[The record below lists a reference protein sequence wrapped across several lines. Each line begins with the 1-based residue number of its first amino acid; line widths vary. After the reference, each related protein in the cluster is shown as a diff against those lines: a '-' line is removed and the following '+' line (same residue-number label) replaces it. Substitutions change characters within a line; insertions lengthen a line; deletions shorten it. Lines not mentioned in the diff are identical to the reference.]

1 MRGRRRRRRREDDGP
16 SIETQVFLISLNASV
31 FSCDCPCLE
40 IKRPV
45 FIIIYHH
52 YHPSHRCFND
62 HFVSLLL
69 YQMILIWILLLLLVL
84 LPLTVFSSPARSPM
98 KSHCPQSSESSSSW
112 PLCTR
117 SRIIIKK
124 ASTERVENQI
134 ISYTNVFSA
143 CLNTAC
149 SSYSSLLL
157 PFKPFISATICCHRP
172 WPGQSEPHSEWTLP
186 TSVRPSSAHEANLLR
201 CSQPPP
207 PPPLY
212 LDSTSTGSF
221 TFLFISSFR
230 SSFSRFLIHHHHL
243 LTSQQKIKD
252 TFNSRWRH
260 PGRLSIIRPNHVSNY
275 PVHFKSSA
283 KWQISTSQS
292 PSSSESFKLRTKKS
306 SLPHFHS
313 AAPLI
318 RHVWA

>member
-1 MRGRRRRRRREDDGP
+1 MRGGRRREDDGP

-98 KSHCPQSSESSSSW
+98 KSHCPQSSKSSSSW

-143 CLNTAC
+143 CLNTTC
-149 SSYSSLLL
+149 SSYSFLLL

-172 WPGQSEPHSEWTLP
+172 
-186 TSVRPSSAHEANLLR
+186 
-201 CSQPPP
+201 
-207 PPPLY
+207 
-212 LDSTSTGSF
+212 
-221 TFLFISSFR
+221 
-230 SSFSRFLIHHHHL
+230 
-243 LTSQQKIKD
+243 
-252 TFNSRWRH
+252 
-260 PGRLSIIRPNHVSNY
+260 
-275 PVHFKSSA
+275 
-283 KWQISTSQS
+283 
-292 PSSSESFKLRTKKS
+292 
-306 SLPHFHS
+306 
-313 AAPLI
+313 
-318 RHVWA
+318 